1 MKEINLYL
9 SKKPIKI
16 MMLTGCL
23 FFLILACGNSS
34 DKTSGNLNSENPS
47 VEKSNKA
54 SSNNCLK
61 KFYGKPEN
69 LLTEEMV
76 AKYVDFQGAEVE
88 YMTLAIAFKKP
99 ELSKGDLSSA
109 FVSFKWKIN
118 RQRHKV
124 SLGSID
130 KIKLYKSKTPVD
142 RFYAKYHTKT
152 PEEQEELKKLYDSLV
167 LNSDQVKSKTDKSNA
182 VMLSEAIGFNFAYLP
197 VEDIGDAAVW
207 EYKVNDLKVLVGD
220 YQFTV
225 NVDLNK
231 GNDFDLEKA
240 KLIAKAIIEKACK

>member
-1 MKEINLYL
+1 MNFSI
-9 SKKPIKI
+9 KKILI
-16 MMLTGCL
+16 SISL
-23 FFLILACGNSS
+23 FSFIIILACGNSPN
-34 DKTSGNLNSENPS
+34 KTSDNLKSEDS
-47 VEKSNKA
+47 STVKQNKA
-54 SSNNCLK
+54 SSNNCLE

-76 AKYVDFQGAEVE
+76 GKYVDFQGAEVE

-99 ELSKGDLSSA
+99 ELSKGYLSSA

-142 RFYAKYHTKT
+142 RFYSKYHTKT
-152 PEEQEELKKLYDSLV
+152 PEEQAALKKLYDSLV
-167 LNSDQVKSKTDKSNA
+167 LNSDQAKSKTDKSNA
-182 VMLSEAIGFNFAYLP
+182 IMLSEAIGFNFAYLP

-207 EYKVNDLKVLVGD
+207 E
-220 YQFTV
+220 
-225 NVDLNK
+225 
-231 GNDFDLEKA
+231 
-240 KLIAKAIIEKACK
+240 